1 MNIWV
6 LILLLVILRNLL
18 TVRENF
24 NSELKIKHEETT
36 FSLESINE
44 KIKNIFKKL
53 DKIEQPSTELN
64 NGVNKII
71 SDTKKLNC
79 ELTGNDC

>member
-24 NSELKIKHEETT
+24 NSELKIMHEETT

>member
-24 NSELKIKHEETT
+24 NSELKIMHEETT

-44 KIKNIFKKL
+44 KIKNILKKL

>member
-24 NSELKIKHEETT
+24 NSDLKIMHEETT

>member
-1 MNIWV
+1 
-6 LILLLVILRNLL
+6 LLLVILRNLL

-24 NSELKIKHEETT
+24 NSDLKIMHEETT

>member
-24 NSELKIKHEETT
+24 NSELKIMHEETT

-71 SDTKKLNC
+71 SDTKNLNC